1 MRKQFA
7 LAAVLA
13 AFIAIAFATLSPIS
27 FRPPV
32 IFTVN
37 TDRFLAFTGLVT
49 LVVITYPRRLRYAL
63 LASIVLPAALE
74 MMQALSPTRH
84 ADLADALIKTAG
96 GFIGCLVGLLMV
108 TVGRKVR
115 RRIEQKNRRRRMHLF
130 MATAKTTEFAVQS
143 RMIQSIHFSPTDGKL
158 LLRFSDGRDGLFE
171 GVSEAAAEAMA
182 TAKSPGQFYLE
193 EFKPRFQRV
202 A

>member
-7 LAAVLA
+7 LAAIVVT
-13 AFIAIAFATLSPIS
+13 FIVIAFATLSPLS

-37 TDRFLAFTGLVT
+37 TDRFLAFAGLVT
-49 LVVITYPRRLRYAL
+49 LVVIAYPRRLRYAL
-63 LASIVLPAALE
+63 IASFVLPAALE

-84 ADLADALIKTAG
+84 ADLADVLIKSAG
-96 GFIGCLVGLLMV
+96 GVIGCFVGLLVV
-108 TVGRKVR
+108 TMGRRIR
-115 RRIEQKNRRRRMHLF
+115 RRIEQKNSRRRMQLF
-130 MATAKTTEFAVQS
+130 MATAKTTELAVQS

-171 GVSEAAAEAMA
+171 GVSRAAAEAMA